1 MKTYFFYTF
10 ANGYRTGAC
19 RLSAK
24 EVRELEKVCGEL
36 MRKEAA
42 PEIWWWEKKPLTNQK
57 NLDNRELMC
66 YNRLTKEKERK

>member
-42 PEIWWWEKKPLTNQK
+42 PEIWW
-57 NLDNRELMC
+57 
-66 YNRLTKEKERK
+66 